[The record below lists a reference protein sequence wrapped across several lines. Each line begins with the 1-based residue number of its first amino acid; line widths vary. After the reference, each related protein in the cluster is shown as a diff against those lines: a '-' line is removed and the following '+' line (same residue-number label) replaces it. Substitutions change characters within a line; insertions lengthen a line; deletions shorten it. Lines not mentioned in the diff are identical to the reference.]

1 MPFLWVLDF
10 TRSLNH
16 TQLPSLWH
24 PQTLSDRWLAPPGP
38 MVWTR
43 CCDDKTL
50 LAAIRERREQSS
62 ISPSSNPRSSI
73 DFPRMR
79 NGRQEKAQSDIP
91 MGPVAACVRACVCV
105 CVCERNNRGHV
116 GAETRYW
123 DKVNTFAIHSLYAY
137 MMVSNSVVYWGV
149 RWKMTWVFKSMLCC
163 PAQIKWRR
171 RQSRRKIPE
180 GQINL
185 TSHQLHG
192 ASLDSSSTSSN

>member
-16 TQLPSLWH
+16 MQLPSLWH
-24 PQTLSDRWLAPPGP
+24 PKALSDRWLAPAGP

-91 MGPVAACVRACVCV
+91 MGPVSVCVGACGCVRESTGDALVP
-105 CVCERNNRGHV
+105 RQ
-116 GAETRYW
+116 GAGIRW
-123 DKVNTFAIHSLYAY
+123 IHDQSIVFMHTWWL
-137 MMVSNSVVYWGV
+137 SNSVVYWWCSGK
-149 RWKMTWVFKSMLCC
+149 WHESLKACC
-163 PAQIKWRR
+163 AVLTQIKWRR
-171 RQSRRKIPE
+171 RQTKHEIPE

-192 ASLDSSSTSSN
+192 ASLDNSFTSSN